1 MSDSNFKYCP
11 SFDEW
16 AKVEKICKFLQ
27 VFNDI
32 TCLFSGTKYPIANMF
47 FPLVFSAHLTLK
59 ESMCNEDVFMKS
71 MAEKMFEK
79 FKKY

>member
-1 MSDSNFKYCP
+1 MLDSALFYQNTFTHLQMSDSNFKYCP

-32 TCLFSGTKYPIANMF
+32 TCLFSGTKYPTANMF

-59 ESMCNEDVFMKS
+59 ESI
-71 MAEKMFEK
+71 
-79 FKKY
+79 